1 METSSLEVVD
11 ISSFLQ
17 DPSSPQAAEA
27 CKKVVEALKRT
38 SCLIIRTPKVKEE
51 DNSSFLDL
59 VEAYFAQRRE
69 DLMKDVHPELSYQ
82 VGATPE
88 FTEVPRDHTD
98 VIKKLEGNNAAHKP
112 NGPDP
117 KWRFFWRIGDRPT
130 STSFPEMNAA
140 PVIPDKFNKQ
150 WSEVMDRWGNL
161 MLSSVCSVAEMIA
174 VGSNLP
180 IHTFTDL
187 MRQGPHLLA
196 PTGSD
201 LTRFGNMDTVFA
213 GFHYDF
219 NLLTIHGKSRF
230 PGLFI
235 WLRDG
240 TRYQVKVPDGCLLLQ
255 AGKQLEWLTGGE
267 INAGFHEVVVCDDT
281 LKAVE
286 RAKAKGASLWRISS
300 TLFAHVASDKTLAPL
315 PPFATPEA
323 LVKYPTTLA
332 GKQSE
337 EELQAIALQTVRS

>member
-1 METSSLEVVD
+1 LDVVD
-11 ISSFLQ
+11 ISSFLN
-17 DPSSPQAAEA
+17 DPSSKEA
-27 CKKVVEALKRT
+27 QETCKKVVDTLKRT
-38 SCLIIRTPKVKEE
+38 SCLIIKTPKVKEE
-51 DNSSFLDL
+51 DNSAFLDL
-59 VEAYFAQRRE
+59 VEAYFSQRRE

-88 FTEVPRDHTD
+88 FTEVPRDHSD
-98 VIKKLEGNNAAHKP
+98 VINKLTGNNAAHKP

-117 KWRFFWRIGDRPT
+117 KWRFFWRIGERPT
-130 STSFPEMNAA
+130 STDFPEMNAP
-140 PVIPDKFNKQ
+140 PVVPEHFNAK
-150 WSEVMDRWGNL
+150 WTEVMNRWGNL
-161 MLSSVCSVAEMIA
+161 MLSSVSTVAEMVA
-174 VGSNLP
+174 TGVGLPSNTL
-180 IHTFTDL
+180 TDL
-187 MRQGPHLLA
+187 MHHGPHLLA

-201 LTRFGNMDTVFA
+201 LTRFGNLDTVFA

-240 TRYQVKVPDGCLLLQ
+240 SRYQVKVPDGCLLLQ
-255 AGKQLEWLTGGE
+255 AGKQMEWLTGGE
-267 INAGFHEVVVCDDT
+267 IKAGFHEVVVCDDT

-286 RAKAKGASLWRISS
+286 RAKAKDASLWRISS
-300 TLFAHVASDKTLAPL
+300 TLFSHVASDKTLAPL

-323 LVKYPTTLA
+323 QVKYVPILA

-337 EELQAIALQTVRS
+337 EELQAIALQATTKA